1 MNPSSKI
8 PHATGNARASAPR
21 GRPIR
26 CAVLCAALLIAAA
39 SAQAAQQGNTGGG
52 SAPAAA
58 PNLGDALGGF
68 LNSVGASMGGSQPVA
83 PVDFHSLQALLPA
96 QLPGMKRTNGG
107 GSNSQSM
114 GVKSASAHA
123 EYHGAGSQ
131 SIKVS
136 IADLTGVAGIMGMSD
151 MMPKDT
157 DSESDDGYEKDV
169 TLGGRSMHEKFT
181 KASQQG
187 SLQVIVAKRFEVDV
201 DGTGVSMDTVHAAMG
216 QVDLA
221 KLEAMKSQS
230 APAQAAQK

>member
-1 MNPSSKI
+1 MLSHLRTS
-8 PHATGNARASAPR
+8 RAPR
-21 GRPIR
+21 RALLAA
-26 CAVLCAALLIAAA
+26 CVALAALGAAH
-39 SAQAAQQGNTGGG
+39 AQQGSPAGGN
-52 SAPAAA
+52 AATS
-58 PNLGDALGGF
+58 NLGDALGGF

-96 QLPGMKRTNGG
+96 QLPGMKRANGG

-136 IADLTGVAGIMGMSD
+136 ITDLTGVAGIMGMSD

-169 TLGGRSMHEKFT
+169 TVGGRSMHEKFT
-181 KASQQG
+181 KAGQQG

-201 DGTGVSMDTVHAAMG
+201 DGTAVSMDAVHAAMG

-221 KLEAMKSQS
+221 KLDAMKSQS

>member
-8 PHATGNARASAPR
+8 PHAPGNTRAPAPP

-39 SAQAAQQGNTGGG
+39 AAQAAQQSNTGGG

-58 PNLGDALGGF
+58 NLGNALGGF

-123 EYHGAGSQ
+123 EYHGAGSR

-136 IADLTGVAGIMGMSD
+136 ITDLTGVAGIIGMSD
-151 MMPKDT
+151 IMPKDT

-181 KASQQG
+181 KASQLG
-187 SLQVIVAKRFEVDV
+187 SLQVIVARRFEVDV

>member
-1 MNPSSKI
+1 MFSRLN
-8 PHATGNARASAPR
+8 TLNAPR
-21 GRPIR
+21 R
-26 CAVLCAALLIAAA
+26 ALLAACLALA
-39 SAQAAQQGNTGGG
+39 SFGAHAQQG
-52 SAPAAA
+52 SPSAAA

-83 PVDFHSLQALLPA
+83 PVDFHALTALLPA
-96 QLPGMKRTNGG
+96 SLPGMKRTNGG

-136 IADLTGVAGIMGMSD
+136 ISDLTGVAGIMGMSD

-157 DSESDDGYEKDV
+157 DSETDEGYEKDV

-181 KASQQG
+181 KAGSAG

-201 DGTGVSMDTVHAAMG
+201 DGSGVSMDAVHAAMG

-230 APAQAAQK
+230 APAQAAKK